1 MNLDEE
7 ILQDSVA
14 YKNVWDIG
22 KLNGAPYKLEPI
34 CNMYLGEVICSM

>member
-1 MNLDEE
+1 LDEE

-34 CNMYLGEVICSM
+34 CNM

>member
-1 MNLDEE
+1 M
-7 ILQDSVA
+7 A

-34 CNMYLGEVICSM
+34 CNMYNKYIKGMLEKWFAICKKPV